1 MVGTVGQRERLVS
14 ISSRTAHAVIVG
26 AGVGGLT
33 AAVALYQLGWRV
45 TVLEQADRLAAV
57 GSGIALLPNA
67 LRAIDVIGLGAPLR
81 SSGQTEFGVGIRRPS
96 GRWLS
101 RPGDSPTARRHG
113 PSVLVHRADL
123 IDLLYRAVPAGTVV
137 TGTRVAA
144 DAVTTGGPDPAT
156 VTHLGGTLTADLVVA
171 ADGVHSLLR
180 SRLFPDCPGPRYAGY
195 TTWRLVVPLD
205 LGPDAGTGAETWGRG
220 QRFGCA
226 RLPDK
231 RTYCYASAATDAGQH
246 AGNGEPAELRAR
258 FGHWHDPIPA
268 LLAAATADTVVRT
281 DVYEQRTPLPGY
293 VTGRVALLGDAAH
306 AMAPD
311 LGQGGGQAME
321 DAVTLAATLAAGP
334 SVPDALGRY
343 DDLRRRRSQRVVR
356 LAHRIG
362 AAAHLR
368 SRLGVACRDAVLGVV
383 PPAAGARLLDPILG
397 WTPPPTADSH
407 CT

>member
-1 MVGTVGQRERLVS
+1 MSTL
-14 ISSRTAHAVIVG
+14 SRRGHALIIG

-33 AAVALYQLGWRV
+33 AAVALYQLGWQV

-57 GSGIALLPNA
+57 GSGIALFPNA
-67 LRAIDVIGLGAPLR
+67 LRALDAIGLGAPLR
-81 SSGQTEFGVGIRRPS
+81 AAGHTEFGVGIRRPS

-101 RPGDSPTARRHG
+101 RPADTAAGRRHG

-123 IDLLYRAVPAGTVV
+123 IDLLYRALPAGMVV

-144 DAVTTGGPDPAT
+144 DAITTDRSGRAT
-156 VTHLGGTLTADLVVA
+156 VIYPGGAITADLVVA
-171 ADGVHSLLR
+171 ADGVHSLQR
-180 SRLFPDCPGPRYAGY
+180 SRLFPACPGPRYAGY

-226 RLPDK
+226 CLPDK

-246 AGNGEPAELRAR
+246 GDNGELTELRAR
-258 FGHWHDPIPA
+258 FGGWHDPIPA
-268 LLAAATADTVVRT
+268 LLAAAMADTVVRT
-281 DVYEQRTPLPGY
+281 DVYEQRVPLTSY

-334 SVPDALGRY
+334 SVPAALAHY
-343 DDLRRRRSQRVVR
+343 DNLRRRRTQRVVR

-362 AAAHLR
+362 TAAHLR
-368 SRLGVACRDAVLGVV
+368 NRLATVCRDAALALA
-383 PPAAGARLLDPILG
+383 PPVAGARLLDPILG
-397 WTPPPTADSH
+397 WTPSPTRDTHSA
-407 CT
+407 